1 MKIDEVAHQGD
12 DRSTR
17 RRVARS
23 ILVEGP
29 LTAAA
34 LAERLE
40 LTPAAV
46 RRHLEVLV
54 ADGTVE

>member
-1 MKIDEVAHQGD
+1 MAHQGD